1 MKKLII
7 FLIAISL
14 IAGCAA
20 SKKSITEDAA
30 QAEMKKNLYDESFD
44 PLSLNDDDIDVTKTE
59 TSINKPSPTEED
71 KTLFNIDKPLNAK
84 EVDGFRVQILASA
97 SIESSTF
104 TQQKAADQ
112 FRTMNCTAYLIFEAP
127 LYKVRV
133 GDALN
138 RQDAEEILNCAKDF
152 GYNQAFI
159 VRSKVIVKEDQGFED

>member
-1 MKKLII
+1 MKKLIM
-7 FLIAISL
+7 FLVVISL

-20 SKKSITEDAA
+20 SKKTITEDAG
-30 QAEMKKNLYDESFD
+30 QAEKKNLYDESFD
-44 PLSLNDDDIDVTKTE
+44 PLSLNDDDIEVTKTK
-59 TSINKPSPTEED
+59 TSTSKPSPTEED

-84 EVDGFRVQILASA
+84 EVDGFRVQVLASA

-138 RQDAEEILNCAKDF
+138 RQEAEEILNCAKDF

-159 VRSKVIVKEDQGFED
+159 VRSKVIVKENQGFED